1 MLGKNIVRRFVTLTT
16 LAAVYCT
23 YSMVALAAP
32 VDTTGELTVS
42 GQVTVNGANAV
53 SGATVFSDSTITTAK
68 GSSAVVSLGK
78 LGRVEVQEDSTVN
91 LKFSNGGVIA
101 MLDMGIARIS
111 TPAGVAS
118 TVTTKNAT
126 FMGDPSQADNFLV
139 QAECSHS
146 HVDTAAG
153 VVSMREGSSDKQVA
167 AGTSAV
173 AGNLSQTGCA
183 PCMRP
188 GSNPAPTFHG
198 PLWLLGL
205 AAAGVGIALWLGTR
219 EDNNG
224 GGGSVIVVSPS
235 R

>member
-53 SGATVFSDSTITTAK
+53 SGATVFTDSTITTACD
-68 GSSAVVSLGK
+68 STAVVSLGK
-78 LGRVEVQEDSTVN
+78 LGRIEVQEGTTVN
-91 LKFSNGGVIA
+91 LKFSNGSVIA
-101 MLDMGIARIS
+101 SLDQGKVRLS
-111 TPAGVAS
+111 TPSGTAP
-118 TVTTKNAT
+118 TVTTKTAT
-126 FMGDPSQADNFLV
+126 YVGDASQANSFLV
-139 QAECSHS
+139 LADCAYSK
-146 HVDTAAG
+146 VDTATG
-153 VVSMREGSSDKQVA
+153 LVTLREGSSDKQVA
-167 AGTSAV
+167 AGSSAT
-173 AGNLSQTGCA
+173 AGNMSQTGCA

-188 GSNPAPTFHG
+188 GSNPAPNFHG
-198 PLWLLGL
+198 PLWLLG
-205 AAAGVGIALWLGTR
+205 AAAAFVGIALWLGSR
-219 EDNNG
+219 ENNNN

>member
-1 MLGKNIVRRFVTLTT
+1 M
-16 LAAVYCT
+16 
-23 YSMVALAAP
+23 MALAAP

-78 LGRVEVQEDSTVN
+78 LGRVEVQEDTTVN

-101 MLDMGIARIS
+101 MLDLGIVRVSA
-111 TPAGVAS
+111 PAGVAS

-146 HVDTAAG
+146 HVDTASG
-153 VVSMREGSSDKQVA
+153 GVSMREGSSDKQVA
-167 AGTSAV
+167 AGTTAV
-173 AGNLSQTGCA
+173 AGNLTQTGCA

-188 GSNPAPTFHG
+188 GSNPAPHFHG
-198 PLWLLGL
+198 PLWLLVA
-205 AAAGVGIALWLGTR
+205 AAAGVGLAIWLGGR
-219 EDNNG
+219 EDNNN
-224 GGGSVIVVSPS
+224 GGGSVIVVCPS